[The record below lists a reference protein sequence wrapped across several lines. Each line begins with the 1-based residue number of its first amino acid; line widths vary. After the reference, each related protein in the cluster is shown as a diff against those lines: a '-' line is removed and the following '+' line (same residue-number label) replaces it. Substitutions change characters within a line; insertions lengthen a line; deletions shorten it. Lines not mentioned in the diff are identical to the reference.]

1 MKLPFKIK
9 PSAQAFRASFFINII
24 ALIFYFILNGGFSI
38 NDLGYFLLTFFTASI
53 ILENFLTSYKSRLE
67 EINILKDQEN
77 YRREFLGNVSHE
89 LKTPLFTIQGYIL
102 TLIEGALKDKKVRG
116 KYLRRSAKGVDRLI
130 SIVKDLDLITQFESG
145 IKTVDKTNFNIYEL
159 IENVYDLMEFESEKN
174 NIKLLINN
182 KNITTVTVNAD
193 KERILQV
200 LTNLIVNSIKYGKEN
215 GYTEVKVEEY
225 DKDRIIVRVKD
236 NGEGIEDEH
245 LPRLFE
251 RFYRIDKNR
260 SRKKGGSGLGLSIVK
275 HIIDDL
281 AFTQNII
288 TTKNDILSILK
299 KIQDLDPPGVGA
311 RSLQEC
317 LLIQLNKKT
326 NSKESIFNS
335 IKIIESEFELFSK
348 KKFTKLSEKLN
359 LSDSELKAAINEISK
374 LNPKPGGSITSEFS
388 NNTIIPDFIL
398 KIQDG
403 ELIVELNKRNSP
415 ELKLSNSYKDIL
427 EGYKNDPNKSKSQ
440 NQAIQFLKQKL
451 DSAKWFIEAVEQR
464 YQTLFQ
470 TVNAIVTFQNDYFL
484 SGEESDLKPMI
495 LKDIAEK
502 INMDISTVSRVA
514 NSKYIDTPYGI
525 KLLKSY
531 FSEGMVNKDGDEI
544 STIEIKKTLKLIIE
558 SEDKAKPLSDIELS
572 ENLSNK
578 GYKVAR
584 RTVSK
589 YREQLDIPVA
599 RLRKELQ

>member
-24 ALIFYFILNGGFSI
+24 ALIFYFILIGGFSI
-38 NDLGYFLLTFFTASI
+38 NDLGYFILTFFTASI
-53 ILENFLTSYKSRLE
+53 ILENFLTSYKTRLE

-174 NIKLLINN
+174 NTKLLINN
-182 KNITTVTVNAD
+182 KNITPVIVNAD

-225 DKDRIIVRVKD
+225 DKDRIIVRIKD

-275 HIIDDL
+275 HIIE
-281 AFTQNII
+281 AHQEQIFVE
-288 TTKNDILSILK
+288 S
-299 KIQDLDPPGVGA
+299 KIGQG
-311 RSLQEC
+311 
-317 LLIQLNKKT
+317 T
-326 NSKESIFNS
+326 
-335 IKIIESEFELFSK
+335 
-348 KKFTKLSEKLN
+348 
-359 LSDSELKAAINEISK
+359 
-374 LNPKPGGSITSEFS
+374 EFS
-388 NNTIIPDFIL
+388 FTL
-398 KIQDG
+398 
-403 ELIVELNKRNSP
+403 
-415 ELKLSNSYKDIL
+415 
-427 EGYKNDPNKSKSQ
+427 
-440 NQAIQFLKQKL
+440 QK
-451 DSAKWFIEAVEQR
+451 
-464 YQTLFQ
+464 
-470 TVNAIVTFQNDYFL
+470 
-484 SGEESDLKPMI
+484 P
-495 LKDIAEK
+495 
-502 INMDISTVSRVA
+502 
-514 NSKYIDTPYGI
+514 
-525 KLLKSY
+525 
-531 FSEGMVNKDGDEI
+531 
-544 STIEIKKTLKLIIE
+544 
-558 SEDKAKPLSDIELS
+558 
-572 ENLSNK
+572 
-578 GYKVAR
+578 
-584 RTVSK
+584 
-589 YREQLDIPVA
+589 
-599 RLRKELQ
+599 